1 MTTFNWPV
9 RVYYEDTDS
18 GGVVYYA
25 NYLKFMERARTEWLR
40 HFNIQQDDIRDRFGV
55 IFAVAHVE
63 IDYLLPAQF
72 NDELVVTASVDKQRK
87 ASIYFE
93 QSILRENEVLATA
106 KVTVVCLDKTLFK
119 PTAMPNELLEKLV
132 LSH

>member
-1 MTTFNWPV
+1 MIFNWPI

-18 GGVVYYA
+18 GGVVYNA

-40 HFNIQQDDIRDRFGV
+40 HFNIQQDDIRDRLGV

-63 IDYLLPAQF
+63 IDYHLPAKF

-87 ASIYFE
+87 ASIHF
-93 QSILRENEVLATA
+93 QQTILRENELLAKA
-106 KVTVVCLDKTLFK
+106 KVKVACLDKEAFK
-119 PTAMPNELLEKLV
+119 PIAMPQEILEKIV
-132 LSH
+132 ISN